1 MFSIRKDIFDYM
13 NGFEPW
19 MCAADSDFMARL
31 YGLKQY
37 RFKFTNK
44 INFYRRI
51 HKNGLTS
58 RPDTGMGSK
67 LRAHYGKLARQR
79 NSIGPIQN
87 MVVEPYVIVHQQ
99 TLKTPRKETT
109 SPNIPR
115 KEITSPNIPKVEK
128 NISPLSLLQNKN
140 SEPQTIRGYT
150 RQEVKHTPKSQ
161 IKERPPVSQ
170 IRQEPETEKPID
182 KNSLAN
188 KAKGVSVNK
197 KIQEQTLKGKS
208 FNIGKDS
215 LRI

>member
-1 MFSIRKDIFDYM
+1 
-13 NGFEPW
+13 
-19 MCAADSDFMARL
+19 MARL
-31 YGLKQY
+31 YGTKQY
-37 RFKFTNK
+37 KFKFTNK

-67 LRAHYGKLARQR
+67 LRAHYGTLARQR

-99 TLKTPRKETT
+99 TLKTPK
-109 SPNIPR
+109 

-140 SEPQTIRGYT
+140 LEPQTIRNYV

-161 IKERPPVSQ
+161 IKERPPINQ

-197 KIQEQTLKGKS
+197 KPQTPKGKD

>member
-1 MFSIRKDIFDYM
+1 
-13 NGFEPW
+13 
-19 MCAADSDFMARL
+19 
-31 YGLKQY
+31 
-37 RFKFTNK
+37 
-44 INFYRRI
+44 
-51 HKNGLTS
+51 
-58 RPDTGMGSK
+58 MGSK

-79 NSIGPIQN
+79 NSVGPIQN
-87 MVVEPYVIVHQQ
+87 MVVEPYILIHQQ
-99 TLKTPRKETT
+99 TLKT
-109 SPNIPR
+109 PR

-128 NISPLSLLQNKN
+128 NISPLKLLQNKN
-140 SEPQTIRGYT
+140 TEPIPITNYV
-150 RQEVKHTPKSQ
+150 RQEIKNKPNQQ